1 MRESSGPFNRRG
13 GTQAMLGLAM
23 LNPLALV
30 KKSWQIMSPL
40 TLLVHRMPWGQM
52 QQTRK
57 AWDNHQPI
65 SIILSLRWFARKNPM
80 AAPDQ
85 MDLVPMSF
93 ASCPK
98 TFLPPRVEQA
108 LQKARV
114 RLGTVW

>member
-1 MRESSGPFNRRG
+1 
-13 GTQAMLGLAM
+13 
-23 LNPLALV
+23 
-30 KKSWQIMSPL
+30 
-40 TLLVHRMPWGQM
+40 
-52 QQTRK
+52 
-57 AWDNHQPI
+57 
-65 SIILSLRWFARKNPM
+65 LRWFARKNPM